1 MIGKILAKNITK
13 TIPNNSTLNVFAR
26 RIASKGN
33 GQRRAIIKGF
43 SNANIDETN
52 YFSRIDSFN
61 FWNLRPVV
69 TGFSK
74 EERSLVRRISLPQNK
89 ANIRFFPNYKLP
101 NISRHVVYD
110 IPTQRIQVQGFGSH
124 TEAVTGSIATK
135 PIKLPTKDEIIAQE
149 RIVVQG
155 FGGDASKPIYKKM
168 NNDNS
173 KPRTVV
179 KGFSG

>member
-1 MIGKILAKNITK
+1 MIWKLIAKNITK
-13 TIPNNSTLNVFAR
+13 NISKNPSLNVFAR
-26 RIASKGN
+26 RIVSKGN
-33 GQRRAIIKGF
+33 GQRRVIIKGF
-43 SNANIDETN
+43 GGANINEAN
-52 YFSRIDSFN
+52 YFSRIDNFN

-89 ANIRFFPNYKLP
+89 ANIRFFPNYKSP
-101 NISRHVVYD
+101 KMSRHVVYD
-110 IPTQRIQVQGFGSH
+110 IPTKRIQVQGFGSH
-124 TEAVTGSIATK
+124 TESVTGSIPTEQ
-135 PIKLPTKDEIIAQE
+135 IKLPTKDEIIAQE

-155 FGGDASKPIYKKM
+155 FGGDSSKPIYKKM

-173 KPRTVV
+173 KPRTVI